1 MMRIKFIQLKH
12 LNLSNNNLGD
22 DGIQILS
29 SIIGN
34 T

>member
-1 MMRIKFIQLKH
+1 MYKIRFIQLKH

-29 SIIGN
+29 SMIGN